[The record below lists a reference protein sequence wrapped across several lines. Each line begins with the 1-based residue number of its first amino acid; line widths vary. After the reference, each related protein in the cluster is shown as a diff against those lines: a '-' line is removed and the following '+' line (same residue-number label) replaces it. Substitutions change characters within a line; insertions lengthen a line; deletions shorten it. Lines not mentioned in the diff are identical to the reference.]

1 MATRILPRILGCL
14 LLAGCTLIDQ
24 NTFAP
29 APEARAQTAPAA
41 ASAPVVLDGR
51 TPLMTIDYSG
61 APPQYEEMLRYAVHA
76 AERRDRD
83 VQYDLVA
90 VLPKPDQAGAG
101 QTEAVGVMRTM
112 MQAGVPAGRIH
123 LALRADPSLDA
134 RQVRI
139 YVR

>member
-1 MATRILPRILGCL
+1 MSVRPLPRILACL
-14 LLAGCTLIDQ
+14 LLAGCALIDQ

-29 APEARAQTAPAA
+29 APEARAQNVA
-41 ASAPVVLDGR
+41 ASPPIVVLDGR

-61 APPQYEEMLRYAVHA
+61 PPPQYEEMLRYAVHA

-90 VLPKPDQAGAG
+90 MLPKPDQAGVG

-112 MQAGVPAGRIH
+112 IQAGVAAGRIH
-123 LALRADPSLDA
+123 LALRADPSLDG